1 MEPPI
6 SELRSPI
13 LISVGILER
22 ESIDLSAF
30 QLFRGFP
37 RQIFGDPDRFPKK
50 NFIFD
55 RFLSI
60 LGGSDGGS
68 RGVGSSKKV
77 ARFESIL

>member
-1 MEPPI
+1 MDTPF

-55 RFLSI
+55 HFLSI
-60 LGGSDGGS
+60 LESSDGVS
-68 RGVGSSKKV
+68 RGAEPSKKV
-77 ARFESIL
+77 ARFEGIL